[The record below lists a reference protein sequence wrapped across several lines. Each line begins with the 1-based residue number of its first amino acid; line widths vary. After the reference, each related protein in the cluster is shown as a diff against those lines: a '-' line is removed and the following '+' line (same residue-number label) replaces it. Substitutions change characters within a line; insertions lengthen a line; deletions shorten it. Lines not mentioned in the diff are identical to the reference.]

1 MSGQTFTV
9 LIVEDHLMV
18 AAGLAAMLEDEP
30 DLEVVGQAATVAAAT
45 DAVAR
50 LRPDVVMLDFRLPD
64 GEGAPAIAA
73 VLEANPDVKV
83 LTVTAHSEAEALG
96 PAVSAGVMGFVR
108 KDAPGDEL
116 LQAVRT
122 VAAGGAYFS
131 REAMAQIIAGQRP
144 QPAGPAVSEREVQV
158 LQCLADGL
166 ADPRDRPRARPQ
178 PAHRAQP
185 PAGGHGQAR
194 RPHVAR
200 RRRARR
206 AGRAGRPA
214 PARLSAER
222 TVRNTGGTA

>member
-1 MSGQTFTV
+1 MAGHTSTV

-30 DLEVVGQAATVAAAT
+30 DLEVVGQAATVEAAT
-45 DAVAR
+45 DAVRR

-73 VLEANPDVKV
+73 VLTANPDVKV

-144 QPAGPAVSEREVQV
+144 RAAGPAVSDREVQV

-166 ADPRDRPRARPQ
+166 AIPAIAREL
-178 PAHRAQP
+178 
-185 PAGGHGQAR
+185 G
-194 RPHVAR
+194 
-200 RRRARR
+200 
-206 AGRAGRPA
+206 
-214 PARLSAER
+214 LSQH
-222 TVRNTGGTA
+222 TVRNHLRAVMAKLDVHTSLDAVVHGARAGLVDLRLPG

>member
-1 MSGQTFTV
+1 MSGQTSTV

-45 DAVAR
+45 DAVVR

-73 VLEANPDVKV
+73 VLAANPDVKV

-116 LQAVRT
+116 LLAVRT

-166 ADPRDRPRARPQ
+166 AIPAIAREL
-178 PAHRAQP
+178 
-185 PAGGHGQAR
+185 G
-194 RPHVAR
+194 
-200 RRRARR
+200 
-206 AGRAGRPA
+206 
-214 PARLSAER
+214 LSQH
-222 TVRNTGGTA
+222 TVRNHLRAVMAKLDVHTSLDAVVHGARAGLVDLRLPG